1 MYFSTAVG
9 GLTSSSSVLF
19 KESLGTGGM
28 EGFDVTGCVGCFMFV
43 TVDVDV
49 TGCVGCFWFVTLD
62 VDVTGGVGCCW
73 FVAVDVNRGGG
84 VGCCC
89 EFEIIR
95 GVEVVNE
102 SLAKLNLVLVGMI

>member
-19 KESLGTGGM
+19 KDSLGIGGR
-28 EGFDVTGCVGCFMFV
+28 EVFDVTGCVGCFWLV
-43 TVDVDV
+43 TVDVDR
-49 TGCVGCFWFVTLD
+49 GGGVGCFWLVTVY
-62 VDVTGGVGCCW
+62 VD
-73 FVAVDVNRGGG
+73 RGGG

-89 EFEIIR
+89 EFEMIR

-102 SLAKLNLVLVGMI
+102 SLAKLNLVLVEII